1 LTIDNVNITKAIEDA
16 EEFLKNSPGL
26 SADVKVM
33 MNMLLLVVRLL
44 LNKAGLNSR
53 NSSTPPSKDPNRDK
67 SKKDKG
73 TRKPGGQEGHEGTTL
88 TKVANPDVIKELL
101 VDQSKLP
108 PGKYK
113 SRGYD
118 TRQVV
123 DIVISKV
130 VTEYRAEIVVDE
142 HGNKFRA
149 PFPNEVTR
157 PIQYGASV
165 KTHAAYFLM
174 AQLIPYERTSEYL
187 RNQFGLSVSQGTLA
201 NILKEAHALLEP
213 FEVLVK
219 KILISQDLLHAD
231 ETGINIGGKTYWLH
245 SASNEKWTLFHPHA
259 QRGYKGIIA
268 GGVLDKFKGILCTDH
283 WKAYFKL
290 TCLHSLCNAHHL
302 RELERAFEQDSQ
314 SWAKEMKDLLC
325 KMNNA
330 RTDANGMIPQKD
342 LDALLQSYR
351 DILKKGDIECP
362 AAEKTGK
369 KGRLSQSKSRNLLVR
384 LKEFEEET
392 LRFLKNPTVPF
403 TNNQGER
410 DIRMTKV
417 QQKISGCFRSLEG
430 AIIFCR
436 IRSYL
441 STCNKHGMSSTE
453 ALQILFSGKMP
464 DFLVIPDVG
473 AE

>member
-1 LTIDNVNITKAIEDA
+1 MTIDNVNITKAIEDA
-16 EEFLKNSPGL
+16 EEILKNNPNL
-26 SADVKVM
+26 SSDVKVM
-33 MNMLLLVVRLL
+33 MNMLLLVIKLL

-67 SKKDKG
+67 TKRDKS
-73 TRKPGGQEGHEGTTL
+73 TKKPGGQEGHEGTTL
-88 TKVANPDVIKELL
+88 TKVANPDVIKHIP

-113 SRGYD
+113 AVGFEA
-118 TRQVV
+118 RQVV

-130 VTEYRAEIVVDE
+130 VTEYRAEILADE
-142 HGNKFRA
+142 RGNKFRA
-149 PFPNEVTR
+149 PFPDEVTR
-157 PIQYGASV
+157 PIQYGPSV

-174 AQLIPYERTSEYL
+174 AQLIPFERAAEYM
-187 RNQFGLSVSQGTLA
+187 RNQFGVTVSQGTLA

-219 KILISQDLLHAD
+219 DILISQGLLHAD
-231 ETGINIGGKTYWLH
+231 ETGINIGGKTFWLH
-245 SASNEKWTLFHPHA
+245 SASNEKWTLFHPHHS
-259 QRGYKGIIA
+259 RGIDGINA
-268 GGVLDKFKGILCTDH
+268 GGILDKFKGILCTDH
-283 WKAYFKL
+283 WKPYFKL
-290 TCLHSLCNAHHL
+290 SCLHSLCNAHHL

-314 SWAKEMKDLLC
+314 SWAKEMKDLIC
-325 KMNNA
+325 SMNKAKNE
-330 RTDANGMIPQKD
+330 ANGMIPQKD

-351 DILKKGDIECP
+351 DILAKGEIECP

-369 KGRLSQSKSRNLLVR
+369 RGRVAQSKSRNLLIR

-417 QQKISGCFRSLEG
+417 QQKISGCFRSFEG
-430 AIIFCR
+430 ALIFCR

-453 ALQILFSGKMP
+453 ALQILFDRKMP
-464 DFLVIPDVG
+464 HFLVKPAAS

>member
-1 LTIDNVNITKAIEDA
+1 MTIDSVNITKAIEDA
-16 EEFLKNSPGL
+16 EEFLKKNLGL
-26 SADVKVM
+26 SSDAKALV
-33 MNMLLLVVRLL
+33 NMLLLVIRLL
-44 LNKAGLNSR
+44 LNKVGLNSR
-53 NSSTPPSKDPNRDK
+53 NSSTPPSKDPNRGKVKK
-67 SKKDKG
+67 SKSTKKS
-73 TRKPGGQEGHEGTTL
+73 GGQEGHEGTTL
-88 TKVANPDVIKELL
+88 TKVANPDVIKDLP

-108 PGKYK
+108 PGKY
-113 SRGYD
+113 RVVGFEA
-118 TRQVV
+118 RQVI
-123 DIVISKV
+123 DIVISKI
-130 VTEYRAEIVVDE
+130 VTEYRAEVLCDE

-149 PFPNEVTR
+149 PFPKEVTR

-174 AQLIPYERTSEYL
+174 AQLIPFERTTEYL
-187 RNQFGLSVSQGTLA
+187 RNQFGLTVSQGTLA
-201 NILKEAHALLEP
+201 NILKEAYSKLEP
-213 FEVLVK
+213 FEALVK
-219 KILISQDLLHAD
+219 EILISQELLHAD
-231 ETGINIGGKTYWLH
+231 ETGINIDGKTYWLH
-245 SASNEKWTLFHPHA
+245 SASNEKWTLFHPHQ

-325 KMNNA
+325 KMNKA
-330 RTDANGMIPQKD
+330 KTEANGIIPEKD
-342 LDALLQSYR
+342 LEALLRSYR
-351 DILKKGDIECP
+351 DILAKGEIECP

-369 KGRLSQSKSRNLLVR
+369 KGRVAQSKSRNLLVR
-384 LKEFEEET
+384 LREFEEET
-392 LRFLKNPTVPF
+392 LRFLKNPIVPF

-430 AIIFCR
+430 ALVFCR

-453 ALQILFSGKMP
+453 ALQILFSGEMP
-464 DFLVIPDVG
+464 YFLVKPAVS

>member
-1 LTIDNVNITKAIEDA
+1 LTIDKVNITKAIEDA

-26 SADVKVM
+26 SADVKVIL
-33 MNMLLLVVRLL
+33 NMLLLVIKLL
-44 LNKAGLNSR
+44 MNKSGLNSR
-53 NSSTPPSKDPNRDK
+53 NSSTPPSQDPNRDK
-67 SKKDKG
+67 TKKDKS
-73 TRKPGGQEGHEGTTL
+73 TKKSGGQEGHEGTTL
-88 TKVANPDVIKELL
+88 TKVTNPDVIKELL

-113 SRGYD
+113 AVGFEA
-118 TRQVV
+118 RQVV
-123 DIVISKV
+123 DIEISKV

-149 PFPNEVTR
+149 SFPDEVTR

-174 AQLIPYERTSEYL
+174 AQLIPYERTAEYM
-187 RNQFGLSVSQGTLA
+187 RNQFGLTVSQGTLA
-201 NILKEAHALLEP
+201 NILNEAYNLLEP

-219 KILISQDLLHAD
+219 EVLISQELLHAD

-245 SASNEKWTLFHPHA
+245 SASNEKWTLFHPHQ

-268 GGVLDKFKGILCTDH
+268 GGVLDKFEGILCTDH

-325 KMNNA
+325 KMNKA
-330 RTDANGMIPQKD
+330 KTEANGMIPETE
-342 LDALLQSYR
+342 LEALLQSYR
-351 DILKKGDIECP
+351 DILARGDIECP

-369 KGRLSQSKSRNLLVR
+369 KGRVAQSKSRNLLIR

-417 QQKISGCFRSLEG
+417 QQKISGCFRSFEG
-430 AIIFCR
+430 ALIFCR

-453 ALQILFSGKMP
+453 ALQILFSGKLP
-464 DFLVIPDVG
+464 EFLVKPAVS

>member
-1 LTIDNVNITKAIEDA
+1 
-16 EEFLKNSPGL
+16 
-26 SADVKVM
+26 
-33 MNMLLLVVRLL
+33 
-44 LNKAGLNSR
+44 
-53 NSSTPPSKDPNRDK
+53 
-67 SKKDKG
+67 
-73 TRKPGGQEGHEGTTL
+73 
-88 TKVANPDVIKELL
+88 
-101 VDQSKLP
+101 
-108 PGKYK
+108 
-113 SRGYD
+113 
-118 TRQVV
+118 
-123 DIVISKV
+123 
-130 VTEYRAEIVVDE
+130 
-142 HGNKFRA
+142 
-149 PFPNEVTR
+149 
-157 PIQYGASV
+157 
-165 KTHAAYFLM
+165 
-174 AQLIPYERTSEYL
+174 
-187 RNQFGLSVSQGTLA
+187 
-201 NILKEAHALLEP
+201 
-213 FEVLVK
+213 
-219 KILISQDLLHAD
+219 
-231 ETGINIGGKTYWLH
+231 
-245 SASNEKWTLFHPHA
+245 
-259 QRGYKGIIA
+259 
-268 GGVLDKFKGILCTDH
+268 VLDKFKGILCTDH

-325 KMNNA
+325 KMNKA
-330 RTDANGMIPQKD
+330 KTDANGMIPQKD

-351 DILKKGDIECP
+351 DILVKGDIECP

-369 KGRLSQSKSRNLLVR
+369 KGRVAQSKSRNLLVR

-430 AIIFCR
+430 AVIFCR

-464 DFLVIPDVG
+464 DFLVKPAVG

>member
-1 LTIDNVNITKAIEDA
+1 MTIDNVNITKAIEDA
-16 EEFLKNSPGL
+16 EEILKNNPGM

-33 MNMLLLVVRLL
+33 MNMLLLVIRLL
-44 LNKAGLNSR
+44 LNKVGLNSR
-53 NSSTPPSKDPNRDK
+53 NSSTPPSKDPNREK
-67 SKKDKG
+67 PKKDKS
-73 TRKPGGQEGHEGTTL
+73 TKKSGGQEGHEGTTL
-88 TKVANPDVIKELL
+88 TKVANPDVIEELP
-101 VDQSKLP
+101 VDLSKLP
-108 PGKYK
+108 PGKY
-113 SRGYD
+113 RVVGFEA
-118 TRQVV
+118 RQVV

-149 PFPNEVTR
+149 PFPKEVNR

-165 KTHAAYFLM
+165 KTHATYFLM
-174 AQLIPYERTSEYL
+174 AQLIPFERTAEYM
-187 RNQFGLSVSQGTLA
+187 RNQFGLTVSQGTLA
-201 NILKEAHALLEP
+201 NILKEAYSRLES

-219 KILISQDLLHAD
+219 DILISQELLHAD

-245 SASNEKWTLFHPHA
+245 SASNEKWTLFHPHQ

-325 KMNNA
+325 KMNKA
-330 RTDANGMIPQKD
+330 KTEANGIIPQED
-342 LDALLQSYR
+342 LEALLQSYR
-351 DILKKGDIECP
+351 DILAKGDIECP

-369 KGRLSQSKSRNLLVR
+369 KGRVAQSKSRNLLVR

-417 QQKISGCFRSLEG
+417 QQKISGCFRSFEG
-430 AIIFCR
+430 ALIFCR

-453 ALQILFSGKMP
+453 ALQILFSGEMP
-464 DFLVIPDVG
+464 HFLVKPAVS